1 VSKSPILLHITSKF
15 DSSLDRNEPFE
26 FGLGKGQVIRAFDM
40 GVATMRKGE
49 KCMLT
54 CGPTYAYGA
63 AGSPPNIPPNSTLK
77 FELEM
82 MGWKGQDLSK
92 DGDGG
97 IERFIVTKSE
107 KKKTPNDGAFVKCH
121 ITGRLGDRVIED
133 RDVEFNIGEGE
144 EFGVITG
151 VETALEKMNQGETS
165 RLVVKPKYAF
175 GPDGN
180 EQLQVPANSTVEY
193 TVTLNDF
200 EKGVESWK
208 LDKEESLEQAKIF
221 KEKGTN
227 YFKMSKVR
235 MALKFYE
242 KCHSFLSNC
251 GELSFPRH
259 ESRRSQSTRFPITDT
274 SVDGEAKVLSLSVY
288 LNKALC
294 HQKLNDL
301 EEVRHAVS
309 SSMHTSQ

>member
-1 VSKSPILLHITSKF
+1 LQEGEGSETPCDGCTVSLHYTGTLVDGTKF
-15 DSSLDRNEPFE
+15 DSSLERNEPFE
-26 FGLGKGQVIRAFDM
+26 FSLGKGQVIRAFDM

-82 MGWKGQDLSK
+82 LSWKGQDLSK

-121 ITGRLGDRVIED
+121 IIGRLEGKVIEE
-133 RDVEFNIGEGE
+133 RDIEFNIGEGE
-144 EFGVITG
+144 EFGVISG
-151 VETALEKMNQGETS
+151 VETALEKMSQGETS
-165 RLVVKPKYAF
+165 RLVIKPKYAF
-175 GPDGN
+175 GSEGN
-180 EQLQVPANSTVEY
+180 EQLQVPANAMVEY
-193 TVTLNDF
+193 TVTLNEF
-200 EKGVESWK
+200 EKAVESWK
-208 LDKEESLEQAKIF
+208 LDKEESLEQGKIF
-221 KEKGTN
+221 KEKGTK
-227 YFKMSKVR
+227 YFKQEKFR

-251 GELSFPRH
+251 GELTKPHLVIRWNSA
-259 ESRRSQSTRFPITDT
+259 I
-274 SVDGEAKVLSLSVY
+274 V
-288 LNKALC
+288 
-294 HQKLNDL
+294 
-301 EEVRHAVS
+301 
-309 SSMHTSQ
+309 